1 LIDEKDNNQ
10 GKYCPEECKKMAR
23 LRDCNW
29 WPSSWAPSIN
39 PAEVRLKGT
48 FKNCLLSR
56 AGSTLIVDY
65 KGLVCQAT
73 IAFQPGLDLREL
85 RDFLL
90 PHRNKPLMEVDSL
103 EFECYSH
110 PDERSQL

>member
-1 LIDEKDNNQ
+1 
-10 GKYCPEECKKMAR
+10 MAR

-65 KGLVCQAT
+65 KGLACQAT

-103 EFECYSH
+103 EFGCYSH